1 MKKIFIVLLMILSLS
16 FLSCK
21 SEEKTKA
28 NIYLPDG
35 TPALALANVLADEIE
50 NTTFNIVPA
59 SEIAARVATNDCD
72 MAIMPTTASVQLYKK
87 GIKLKLASVNVFGN
101 LYVVGT
107 KKIDNLKELVG
118 KKVFT
123 TGSTTLQML
132 DYVFKNNN
140 IAYEESQEVIL
151 EKVAVCL
158 ASDATEI
165 IPKLKM
171 AMNNNEEL
179 YAVLGE
185 PQVTKATTIISDLEI
200 SFDLQKEYK
209 KITGYDG
216 YPQACLVVKE
226 DFYNNNS
233 KYVNNFL
240 NKLASNTT
248 YLENNVD
255 NLSSLFKKYES
266 NLANMTFT
274 LDTIK
279 RCNVR
284 LELSKDVKSSV
295 MGYIKSL
302 LNIDL
307 DDNYFL
313 L

>member
-1 MKKIFIVLLMILSLS
+1 MKKIFIILLMVLS
-16 FLSCK
+16 FGLFSCK
-21 SEEKTKA
+21 GENKPNV

-35 TPALALANVLADEIE
+35 TPALALANVLADEME

-59 SEIAARVATNDCD
+59 SEIAARVSTNDCD
-72 MAIMPTTASVQLYKK
+72 MAIMPTTASVQLYNK

-101 LYVVGT
+101 LYVLGT
-107 KKIDNLKELVG
+107 KKIDDLNELVG
-118 KKVFT
+118 KKIFT

-132 DYVFKNNN
+132 EFVFEKND
-140 IAYEESQEVIL
+140 IACEESQEVI
-151 EKVAVCL
+151 EDKVAICL

-171 AMNNNEEL
+171 AMNNGEEL
-179 YAVLGE
+179 YGVLGE
-185 PQVTKATTIISDLEI
+185 PQVTKASSMIPNLQIVV
-200 SFDLQKEYK
+200 DLQEEYK
-209 KITGYDG
+209 KITNYDG
-216 YPQACLVVKE
+216 YPQACLVVKD
-226 DFYNNNS
+226 DFYKDNS
-233 KYVNNFL
+233 KYVNDFL
-240 NKLASNTT
+240 SKLAYNTN

-255 NLSSLFKKYES
+255 NLSSLFSKYES

-284 LELSKDVKSSV
+284 LELSNDVKSSV
-295 MGYIKSL
+295 KNYIKSL

-313 L
+313 V